1 MHCTYSEEV
10 FWLKP
15 EAQDH
20 LRINAVGSESQSS
33 DFHPSSVFWWDSRW
47 PLPFVFGN
55 KDWWNMIYFHF
66 TEEQRI
72 GKDVADNTNSYRSC
86 CGTREWSFSFSV
98 YMQQCNFAILNIFLL
113 LESCHRACCACA
125 KAGLPPPDLSPF
137 TFLLPLSRFRPS
149 LCICVYAIYICI
161 FLCLCISVVL
171 LPLPLRIP

>member
-20 LRINAVGSESQSS
+20 LRINAGGSESQSS

-47 PLPFVFGN
+47 PLPFVLGN

-72 GKDVADNTNSYRSC
+72 GKDVADNIDFYRSC
-86 CGTREWSFSFSV
+86 CGTREWSVSFSV
-98 YMQQCNFAILNIFLL
+98 YDSFSDVPERRVWFASKNLTPCRMHWNAVLIAQIIAK
-113 LESCHRACCACA
+113 CHSFPNMYDMLWAMGYG
-125 KAGLPPPDLSPF
+125 KTYF
-137 TFLLPLSRFRPS
+137 VQKNT
-149 LCICVYAIYICI
+149 
-161 FLCLCISVVL
+161 
-171 LPLPLRIP
+171 